1 MYLIVKRMEYRQ
13 LCRLIIAKILS
24 IDFYMEEI
32 AELKG
37 SEYSDRF
44 KSSFEIKEV
53 EYQELNTL
61 QEELHRE
68 YDLLVFQKIL
78 EEKLSG
84 FQSNRSKEVPTLSVE
99 NLQKE
104 AEVEKVF
111 IEKKVKS
118 RIEEEERIEREQ
130 EKERKREKIIKTFK
144 PERLMKAPNEDR
156 NEEKPFGVVV
166 DESTFQY
173 EDEEMDMVVAEAV
186 VLQPAEDDMDY
197 VAEEPVHAESSK
209 EPQAESVRK
218 SAASKPKPKRERAR
232 PVMRKQ
238 RVYISDEDF
247 DEEY

>member
-1 MYLIVKRMEYRQ
+1 MEYKQ

-37 SEYSDRF
+37 SKYSDRF
-44 KSSFEIKEV
+44 KSSFEIKEG
-53 EYQELNTL
+53 EYQELNNL

-68 YDLLVFQKIL
+68 YDLLVFQNVL

-84 FQSNRSKEVPTLSVE
+84 FQTHHSKGVPVLSVE

-111 IEKKVKS
+111 IEKKVKA
-118 RIEEEERIEREQ
+118 RMEEEERLEREE

-144 PERLMKAPNEDR
+144 PEKRMKVTSEDR
-156 NEEKPFGVVV
+156 NEEKPFGIKPEEETVFTSEVEFEPNNTVDTEVVV
-166 DESTFQY
+166 
-173 EDEEMDMVVAEAV
+173 
-186 VLQPAEDDMDY
+186 L
-197 VAEEPVHAESSK
+197 EPVEEADANSSVELPSVELPKESQPEPEATPK
-209 EPQAESVRK
+209 E
-218 SAASKPKPKRERAR
+218 AAPNPKPKRERAR
-232 PVMRKQ
+232 PIMRKQ